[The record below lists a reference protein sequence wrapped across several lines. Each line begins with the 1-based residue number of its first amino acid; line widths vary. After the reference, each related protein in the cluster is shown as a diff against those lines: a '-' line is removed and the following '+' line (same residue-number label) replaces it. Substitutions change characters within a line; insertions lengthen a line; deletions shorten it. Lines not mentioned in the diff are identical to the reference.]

1 MSKIQKPARK
11 YCSADE
17 GLFNLDLNFV
27 DTHKVCEHCSILH
40 VVHFTPDQTLK
51 SNQHAK
57 NWEAV
62 KLVTDSVIAPTP
74 KNTLYIKGRRRK
86 LLA

>member
-1 MSKIQKPARK
+1 MSKIQKPATK

-17 GLFNLDLNFV
+17 ELFNLDLNFV

-57 NWEAV
+57 NWEAI
-62 KLVTDSVIAPTP
+62 KLVTDSVIATSGVS
-74 KNTLYIKGRRRK
+74 GRRHQRTPCT
-86 LLA
+86 